1 MKIIFFLI
9 ATIFLIVPASIFLLM
24 ERQRSI
30 LEQHIQVMFGKAVEQ
45 RVFVGRNTAL
55 VAAGKIG
62 TYLFRTKMFSTSN
75 REALRRSLQKAGIN
89 DTNALPIFLG
99 SKILCGITGGFVVF
113 FLASS
118 VSTPRIYLL
127 SGAGIGFMFGMLL
140 PDMVIARKRSSYL
153 TKLKTGIPDMLD
165 MLVICAEAGLN
176 LEASLERVGEEMQ
189 FAHPEV
195 NRELMLTMNDVR
207 VMSDRDRA
215 LLNMGTRT
223 GLPALERLATTL
235 VQALRFGTPV
245 RQALRILAI
254 ELRND
259 SLTAYES
266 KAAKLPV
273 FLTIPMILFILP
285 SLFIVIIGPAVLSLM
300 HQFKG

>member
-1 MKIIFFLI
+1 MKIILFLAMIVFLVIPALVFF
-9 ATIFLIVPASIFLLM
+9 LM
-24 ERQRSI
+24 ERQKSI

-45 RVFVGRNTAL
+45 RVFVGRNTAR

-62 TYLFRTKMFSTSN
+62 SYLFRTKVFSTSN
-75 REALRRSLQKAGIN
+75 RESLRRSLQKAGIN
-89 DTNALPIFLG
+89 DANALPIFLG
-99 SKILCGITGGFVVF
+99 SKILCGIVGGIILF
-113 FLASS
+113 FIASS
-118 VSTPRIYLL
+118 VLTPRIYLL
-127 SGAGIGFMFGMLL
+127 GGAGIGFMFGMLL
-140 PDMVIARKRSSYL
+140 PDTVIARKRSSYL

-176 LEASLERVGEEMQ
+176 LEASLERVGDEMR

-259 SLTAYES
+259 SLTSYET
-266 KAAKLPV
+266 KAARLSI

-285 SLFIVIIGPAVLSLM
+285 SLFMVIIGPAVLSLM